1 MTLTR
6 SVMGYPFGTT
16 NLVCCRIQGRLAAPP
31 CGTRRSSE
39 LRGQRGRTLLPA
51 NLGWRMFYTA
61 ASETGPNE
69 EQMSSSQRSIILIGD
84 SHIHAV
90 ASGYA
95 TSAARASASAYEV
108 HKFDSHVARYQPI
121 RTIDDGQSAWNVR
134 FVADIL
140 ECIERHKPVF
150 IAAVWGGNEH
160 YGHGAVNSPR
170 RYDFVLPTAPNLP
183 LADGAEI
190 VPYDLLV
197 RRFRTPAGALSSLWE
212 LLQSCCGLPIYHLA
226 APHAGPFARH
236 RQPPAAP
243 STPTSGGIRRHGA
256 ILSLQGLASHC
267 GIKTRIMCEAVSY
280 PLPLATRT
288 SNRRPN
294 GMIRD
299 EYAGEG
305 IHGNRDYGALVVG
318 QLDQL
323 VTGALVPGGRSGM
336 NHPYKALPDHLLL
349 EAFDRGDPAG

>member
-1 MTLTR
+1 
-6 SVMGYPFGTT
+6 
-16 NLVCCRIQGRLAAPP
+16 
-31 CGTRRSSE
+31 
-39 LRGQRGRTLLPA
+39 
-51 NLGWRMFYTA
+51 MFYIA
-61 ASETGPNE
+61 ASETERNE
-69 EQMSSSQRSIILIGD
+69 EQMSSSQRSIILMGD

-95 TSAARASASAYEV
+95 TSAGRASASAYEV

-212 LLQSCCGLPIYHLA
+212 LLQSCCRLPIYD
-226 APHAGPFARH
+226 
-236 RQPPAAP
+236 PAAP
-243 STPTSGGIRRHGA
+243 PPSRSTDITSRLPPHWRQQAEAHGVA
-256 ILSLQGLASHC
+256 APSFRYKVWRL
-267 GIKTRIMCEAVSY
+267 IMELKQESSEAVGARF
-280 PLPLATRT
+280 LA
-288 SNRRPN
+288 PPAQAIDAD
-294 GMIRD
+294 GMLRD
-299 EYAGEG
+299 EYAGDG

-323 VTGALVPGGRSGM
+323 VQGALVPT
-336 NHPYKALPDHLLL
+336 
-349 EAFDRGDPAG
+349 GDQA